1 MKLVRGLYERFRHLI
16 HEAAK
21 FGVVGVVG
29 VLITNGG
36 YAVLHNSFGM
46 GPVTATTIA
55 TIVATA
61 VSYVANRYWSFRHR
75 ERTSVAR
82 ESVIFF
88 ILNGVGL
95 LIQDAV
101 VAFNFYI
108 LGNGQNRAA
117 EFIALNTGIALATL
131 FRFWSYRKWV
141 WLAPPA
147 TEAAG
152 GHRPGPASPP
162 AAGPRRPGTTCP
174 PATAMAR
181 RPISRT
187 RPGIAAT
194 ASTRTGSRAA
204 TAPREPARQHR
215 IAGTARDFPRW
226 AGGVGGTA
234 VMRSRAYGMAVHAPG
249 GPPMKWSRC
258 R

>member
-1 MKLVRGLYERFRHLI
+1 VTVVRELYVRFQRLI

-29 VLITNGG
+29 VFITNGG
-36 YAVLHNSFGM
+36 YALLHNTFGL
-46 GPVTATTIA
+46 GPVTSTTIA

-82 ESVIFF
+82 EGVIFF

-108 LGNGQNRAA
+108 LGNGQNKAA
-117 EFIALNTGIALATL
+117 EFIALNVGIALATL

-141 WLAPPA
+141 WAAPA
-147 TEAAG
+147 DGAEAATSG
-152 GHRPGPASPP
+152 RQPAPAPSPPVTTHSAAQQHAPGQNGDGHAPGLLHANGHGPNGQGSTNGNGASGQGARSGPASRN
-162 AAGPRRPGTTCP
+162 GR
-174 PATAMAR
+174 
-181 RPISRT
+181 
-187 RPGIAAT
+187 
-194 ASTRTGSRAA
+194 
-204 TAPREPARQHR
+204 HR
-215 IAGTARDFPRW
+215 
-226 AGGVGGTA
+226 
-234 VMRSRAYGMAVHAPG
+234 
-249 GPPMKWSRC
+249 
-258 R
+258 